1 MQLCCCVTA
10 TSGAESFQLQQAT
23 LPHKKMKITTST
35 GFTIEIL
42 VPFHRMSDHPL
53 SDHNGK
59 EIRKITAPDGSSRL
73 QLNGENFII
82 WDGFSDEAH
91 ELIDD
96 MTGAQFA
103 ELTA

>member
-1 MQLCCCVTA
+1 MLHKRNQWCRVSSVARA
-10 TSGAESFQLQQAT
+10 TI
-23 LPHKKMKITTST
+23 PHKKMTTTTST

-73 QLNGENFII
+73 QLNGENFMI
-82 WDGFSDEAH
+82 WDGFSDEAY
-91 ELIDD
+91 ELIDA
-96 MTGAQFA
+96 MTDTQFA

>member
-1 MQLCCCVTA
+1 
-10 TSGAESFQLQQAT
+10 
-23 LPHKKMKITTST
+23 MKITTST

-42 VPFHRMSDHPL
+42 APAYRMEDHTL

-59 EIRKITAPDGSSRL
+59 AIRKITAPDGSYRL
-73 QLNGENFII
+73 RLNDENFTI

-96 MTGAQFA
+96 MSGAQFA

>member
-1 MQLCCCVTA
+1 MT
-10 TSGAESFQLQQAT
+10 T
-23 LPHKKMKITTST
+23 TTST

-42 VPFHRMSDHPL
+42 APAHRMSDHTL

-59 EIRKITAPDGSSRL
+59 AIRKITAPDGSYKA
-73 QLNGENFII
+73 QLNDENFTI

-91 ELIDD
+91 AVIDA
-96 MTGAQFA
+96 MTDAQFA

>member
-1 MQLCCCVTA
+1 MT
-10 TSGAESFQLQQAT
+10 T
-23 LPHKKMKITTST
+23 TTST

-73 QLNGENFII
+73 QLNDENFMI

-91 ELIDD
+91 ELIDN
-96 MTGAQFA
+96 MTFVQFA